1 MLFKN
6 NSKSFNTSWMN
17 KVDSGEDP
25 NSQDLL
31 DHLHTIH
38 DRYAGFTEKIAT
50 SCCDLN
56 GKNSYELLLDTI
68 DPSLHYNI
76 LDLACGSGVLLE
88 YCYRKFSSNNLKLSG
103 VDMNENE
110 LKLARTRLI
119 DKDVDFYNAQA
130 QKLNFIKDSSKDV
143 IFCHWALTLMDP
155 VVPVLKTIKRIL
167 KNQGVF
173 SAIVDGDSYSAS
185 GYLEIHNII
194 YEFVQKIF
202 PNYGLSELGD
212 SRVRSLKSLNIL
224 IKKIFYNCE
233 IKITPHVL
241 TLKQNPNILAKE
253 VSGFFYASLV
263 LSSKHYDILVS
274 ELEDYFN
281 NISVNGLSEFN
292 LPVNRLVVRKTSK
305 LYFLNK

>member
-6 NSKSFNTSWMN
+6 NNKCFSSSWID
-17 KVDSGEDP
+17 KIDSGKDP

-38 DRYAGFTEKIAT
+38 NLHAGFTEKIAI

-68 DPSLHYNI
+68 DPSAYDEI

-88 YCYRKFSSNNLKLSG
+88 YCDTYFPFNLKLSG
-103 VDMNENE
+103 VDMNDNE
-110 LKLARTRLI
+110 LNLARSRLFN
-119 DKDVDFYNAQA
+119 KDINFYNAKA
-130 QKLNFIKDSSKDV
+130 QDLSFIEDSSKDV

-155 VVPVLKTIKRIL
+155 VIPVLKNIKRIL
-167 KNQGVF
+167 KNHGTF
-173 SAIVDGDSYSAS
+173 SAIVDGDLDSAT
-185 GYLEIHNII
+185 GYLDIHNII
-194 YEFVQKIF
+194 YKYVQKIF

-212 SRVRSLKSLNIL
+212 PRVRSQNTLNKL
-224 IKKIFYNCE
+224 IEKIFYDCE

-241 TLKQNPNILAKE
+241 TFKQKPIVLAKE

-263 LSSKHYDILVS
+263 LSSSHYDILVS
-274 ELEDYFN
+274 ELTNYFEK
-281 NISVNGLSEFN
+281 ISVDGLSEFN
-292 LPVNRLVVRKTSK
+292 LPVNRLVVEKPSK
-305 LYFLNK
+305 LYF

>member
-6 NSKSFNTSWMN
+6 NYKNFNSSWMN
-17 KVDSGEDP
+17 KIDSGENP

-38 DRYAGFTEKIAT
+38 NRYTGFTEKIAT
-50 SCCDLN
+50 SCCDLS
-56 GKNSYELLLDTI
+56 GKNSYELLIDTV
-68 DPSLHYNI
+68 DPNSHTDI

-88 YCYRKFSSNNLKLSG
+88 YCNKRFPFNFKLSG
-103 VDMNENE
+103 VDMNDNE
-110 LKLARTRLI
+110 LKLARTRLSNQDI
-119 DKDVDFYNAQA
+119 DFYNAKA
-130 QKLNFIKDSSKDV
+130 QKLNFIKDASKDV

-155 VVPVLKTIKRIL
+155 LVPVLKSIKRIL

-173 SAIVDGDSYSAS
+173 SAIVDGDLDSAN

-202 PNYGLSELGD
+202 PNYGLLELGD
-212 SRVRSLKSLNIL
+212 PRVRSLKTLNEVV
-224 IKKIFYNCE
+224 KKIFYDCE

-241 TLKQNPNILAKE
+241 SFKQTPEVLARE

-263 LSSKHYDILVS
+263 LSSKHYEILVS
-274 ELEDYFN
+274 ELTDYFDKT
-281 NISVNGLSEFN
+281 SVKGFSEFN
-292 LPVNRLVVRKTSK
+292 LPANRLIVKKTSK
-305 LYFLNK
+305 ICSLKK